1 MRAPVLAWLG
11 FALLLVRVL
20 AIGRVGPGRERARW
34 VIWVSFIVSFLALD
48 FLFAFSLPLPLPV
61 DLQGWV
67 FFALVGAVAI
77 GNQVGNPT
85 FFLVKATHSSLF
97 GFASRSWVFGG
108 IVPFLALTAVKAH
121 VFALAFG
128 A

>member
-1 MRAPVLAWLG
+1 MGAPVLAWLG

-48 FLFAFSLPLPLPV
+48 LLFEFFLTFAFASELARLGV
-61 DLQGWV
+61 
-67 FFALVGAVAI
+67 FALVGAVVI
-77 GNQVGNPT
+77 GNQIGNPAA
-85 FFLVKATHSSLF
+85 FVVKATHSSLF
-97 GFASRSWVFGG
+97 GFAAKAYVFGG
-108 IVPFLALTAVKAH
+108 IVPFLALTAGKAY
-121 VFALAFG
+121 VFAFAFD